1 LQLKNI
7 VVKIGEKMEENYVT
21 KMYNES
27 LFNIGLVEENIQMV
41 FYSALA
47 FFLPFFLG
55 HPQYLVGI
63 IVNAYLIL
71 GATYLKG
78 YKLLPVILLPSIG
91 VLTAGVIFGTYTV
104 FLLYLVPF
112 IWIGNAMYAYAYK
125 HLQFVK
131 MNKLFSIIGASGLKT
146 TFLFLSA
153 LLLVSLGV
161 IPAMF
166 LTAMGILQLVTALVG
181 GVVAVGLI
189 KGREKVFSK

>member
-1 LQLKNI
+1 
-7 VVKIGEKMEENYVT
+7 MEEKYVT
-21 KMYNES
+21 RMYKES
-27 LFNIGLVEENIQMV
+27 LFNVGLLEENIHMI
-41 FYSALA
+41 FYSFLA
-47 FFLPFFLG
+47 FFLPLVLG
-55 HPQYLVGI
+55 HPQWLVGI

-91 VLTAGVIFGTYTV
+91 VMTAGLIFGSYTI
-104 FLLYLVPF
+104 FLLYLIPF
-112 IWIGNAMYAYAYK
+112 IWIGNAIYAYSYK

-131 MNKLFSIIGASGLKT
+131 MNKIFSVIGASGLKA

-153 LLLVSLGV
+153 LLLVTLEL

-181 GVVAVGLI
+181 GVIAVGII
-189 KGREKVFSK
+189 KGREKTFSK